1 VTVVIDVGCA
11 KYGGDYSIE
20 RLLEEFNPQILHG
33 FDPAWQA
40 DMFDPPED
48 LQAVVHVS
56 NEAAWTH
63 DGKVRFTVGGLGGQV
78 TSTGPELPCIDL
90 ARVVI
95 EQYSVRYERDKG
107 NDWTRNETGI
117 VLKMDAEGSE
127 YELLD
132 HLIEAGADKLLKLAW
147 IEWHPFG
154 VKNPAMRRKW
164 IEDNIACE
172 ITEWRW

>member
-1 VTVVIDVGCA
+1 
-11 KYGGDYSIE
+11 
-20 RLLEEFNPQILHG
+20 
-33 FDPAWQA
+33 
-40 DMFDPPED
+40 
-48 LQAVVHVS
+48 
-56 NEAAWTH
+56 
-63 DGKVRFTVGGLGGQV
+63 
-78 TSTGPELPCIDL
+78 
-90 ARVVI
+90 
-95 EQYSVRYERDKG
+95 
-107 NDWTRNETGI
+107 
-117 VLKMDAEGSE
+117 MDAEGSE